1 MAQQGTVN
9 NRTFVLFNFRSIIV
23 ATTIHSI
30 IYSTSSTAQTYRN
43 VSLAAQNFTATA
55 RYCLRL
61 EDGKSSDTFS
71 FQNISE
77 NSTWWLIPLSK
88 WVLTPVIS
96 GLTLLIPLITGV
108 ITHLLSGMSHQVIN
122 HGNLILPTI
131 RQGRSS
137 CCELWG
143 EAAGI

>member
-122 HGNLILPTI
+122 HGNLIPCNQSVKPT
-131 RQGRSS
+131 
-137 CCELWG
+137 C
-143 EAAGI
+143 